1 MRGKK
6 QPDYFDLPSATI
18 VQSCLRLFGHVCRQ
32 HDNLPTPPLG
42 HLLFWE
48 PVEFGKRK
56 RGGNRRS
63 LADYYLQL
71 LPPGIRQDLIAR
83 SDNPEQKRITMKPEH
98 QQRIL
103 EIAADR
109 KEWKKMVSE
118 AKETE
123 NQVWFAQ
130 AQ

>member
-1 MRGKK
+1 
-6 QPDYFDLPSATI
+6 
-18 VQSCLRLFGHVCRQ
+18 
-32 HDNLPTPPLG
+32 
-42 HLLFWE
+42 
-48 PVEFGKRK
+48 
-56 RGGNRRS
+56 
-63 LADYYLQL
+63 
-71 LPPGIRQDLIAR
+71 
-83 SDNPEQKRITMKPEH
+83 MKPEH